1 MEDNKIKIQIKPLED
16 PGLMNL
22 NLNEMIKKINQ
33 IIFVLNELNIQIYSY
48 DEEAIKK
55 WKDILEANK

>member
-55 WKDILEANK
+55 WKDILEENK

>member
-33 IIFVLNELNIQIYSY
+33 IIFVLNELNIQIYSN
-48 DEEAIKK
+48 DVKALNT